1 MLYYLS
7 DGDCE
12 LVAALMEQLAH
23 EGRYEVPAE
32 LLARIQEVF
41 ACGWANEDEVRAAI
55 GSCWRDHHYVIDPHT
70 ACGYHVLEQVPAA
83 PAARARVLLSTA
95 SPYKFPRAVAESL
108 GLDVPADDFACME
121 VLAKATGTTPP
132 VQLATLQQAAVLHDD
147 VVDVDGMASYVE
159 HACHAKLGQR

>member
-1 MLYYLS
+1 M
-7 DGDCE
+7 
-12 LVAALMEQLAH
+12 
-23 EGRYEVPAE
+23 
-32 LLARIQEVF
+32 F
-41 ACGWANEDEVRAAI
+41 ACGWADEDEVRAAI
-55 GSCWRDHHYVIDPHT
+55 GSCWRDHRYVIDPHT
-70 ACGYHVLEQVPAA
+70 ACGYHVLGQVPAA

-121 VLAKATGTTPP
+121 VLAKATDTTPP

>member
-12 LVAALMEQLAH
+12 LVASLMEQLAH

-41 ACGWANEDEVRAAI
+41 ACGWADEDEVRAAI
-55 GSCWRDHHYVIDPHT
+55 GSCWRDHRYVIDPHT
-70 ACGYHVLEQVPAA
+70 ACGYHVLGRFPPRPRAA
-83 PAARARVLLSTA
+83 PACCFRPRARTSSRAPWPNRSGSTCPRTT
-95 SPYKFPRAVAESL
+95 SPAWRSWPRR
-108 GLDVPADDFACME
+108 PAPP
-121 VLAKATGTTPP
+121 PP